1 MTDAELIAQLRRS
14 KGWPTL
20 DHSAADRIEAL
31 AALHQAAAQDSLAAE
46 AYADELE
53 AKLEGAVKVLRLLID
68 HTHNCE
74 KELTEELHSVE
85 FCGESLPLTIARTTL
100 AELKGETECDKKSLT

>member
-1 MTDAELIAQLRRS
+1 MTDAELIAQMRR
-14 KGWPTL
+14 GWTTL
-20 DHSAADRIEAL
+20 DYVAADRIQGL
-31 AALHQAAAQDSLAAE
+31 AALHQAAVQDTLAAE
-46 AYADELE
+46 AYAEELE

-100 AELKGETECDKKSLT
+100 AELKGQNDDQ